1 MKKLSFVLLF
11 SLLFTISLLS
21 QEIYSKKYGKV
32 LESTNHSYL
41 RNDSIGAEIK
51 VTGLL
56 TAKKNTFALE
66 ENPESRSVVT
76 FGLDVKKWSL
86 KRKLRKLDGKTV
98 TLTGVLTDAS
108 STWTKKM
115 KVLKIE

>member
-1 MKKLSFVLLF
+1 MKKISLVLLLSVLF
-11 SLLFTISLLS
+11 SINIFA
-21 QEIYSKKYGKV
+21 QEIYSEKYGKV
-32 LESTNHSYL
+32 LEAKNHSYL
-41 RNDSIGAEIK
+41 TEESVGSEIK

-76 FGLDVKKWSL
+76 FGLEVKKWSL

-98 TLTGVLTDAS
+98 TITGVVIDAS

-115 KVLKIE
+115 KVLKVE

>member
-11 SLLFTISLLS
+11 SLLFTINLLS

-32 LESTNHSYL
+32 LESNNHSYL
-41 RNDSIGAEIK
+41 TEESIGSEIK

-56 TAKKNTFALE
+56 TAKKNVFALE

-76 FGLDVKKWSL
+76 FGLEVKKWSL
-86 KRKLRKLDGKTV
+86 KRKLRKLDGQKV
-98 TLTGVLTDAS
+98 TLIGVVTEAS
-108 STWTKKM
+108 STWTKRM

>member
-1 MKKLSFVLLF
+1 MKKISLVLMLSVLF
-11 SLLFTISLLS
+11 SINIFA
-21 QEIYSKKYGKV
+21 QEIYSEKYGKV
-32 LESTNHSYL
+32 LGSNNHSYL
-41 RNDSIGAEIK
+41 TEESIGSEIK

-56 TAKKNTFALE
+56 TAKKNVFALE

-76 FGLDVKKWSL
+76 FGLEVKKWSL
-86 KRKLRKLDGKTV
+86 KRKLRKLDGQKV
-98 TLTGVLTDAS
+98 TLIGVVTEAS